1 MAAKVA
7 QDTLSASWLASR
19 LAVEPLR
26 LEAMRRDGELIAFR
40 PAGAHEHYYPLWQF
54 DESWQLLPIVP
65 RLVQEARQRGLRENR
80 LYEVLTARSG
90 IAGGRRV
97 ADGLR
102 EGRSDHVLEAI
113 RLASP

>member
-26 LEAMRRDGELIAFR
+26 LEAMRRAGELIAFR
-40 PAGAHEHYYPLWQF
+40 PAGAREHSYPLWQF
-54 DESWQLLPIVP
+54 DESWQPLPIVP
-65 RLVQEARQRGLRENR
+65 RLVQEARQRGLPENR

-102 EGRSDHVLEAI
+102 QGRSDHVLDAI
-113 RLASP
+113 RLARP

>member
-1 MAAKVA
+1 MAARVA
-7 QDTLSASWLASR
+7 QDMLSASWLAER

-26 LEAMRRDGELIAFR
+26 LEAMRRAGELIAYR
-40 PAGAHEHYYPLWQF
+40 PAGANEHYYPLWQF
-54 DESWQLLPIVP
+54 DESWQPLPIVP
-65 RLVQEARQRGLRENR
+65 RLVQEARRRGLGENR

-102 EGRSDHVLEAI
+102 EGRFDHVLEAI
-113 RLASP
+113 RLARP

>member
-1 MAAKVA
+1 MAAKIA

-26 LEAMRRDGELIAFR
+26 LEAMRRAGELIAFR
-40 PAGAHEHYYPLWQF
+40 PAGAREHYYPLWQF
-54 DESWQLLPIVP
+54 DESWQPLPIVP
-65 RLVQEARQRGLRENR
+65 RLVQEARQRGLPENR

-102 EGRSDHVLEAI
+102 QGRSDHVLDAI
-113 RLASP
+113 RLARP